1 MLLKTHNNGRDKD
14 QDSDR
19 LDEIRDAVWLL
30 VKLLARDGHDP
41 GDVVLVLRAMA
52 DTIADFDTP

>member
-1 MLLKTHNNGRDKD
+1 MA

-19 LDEIRDAVWLL
+19 IDEIRDAVWLL

-41 GDVVLVLRAMA
+41 DDVVLVFRAMA
-52 DTIADFDTP
+52 DTIEEPKSPQTQNKEPNRGG